1 MLEQYQNNQ
10 PIAYQ
15 IIENTLN
22 KKHFAHAYLIETNGY
37 DKGFDF
43 ALTFAKLLLCPYDE
57 CINCM
62 QCQMIDDNNFSELK
76 IINPDGNGIKKE
88 QLTELQEEFN
98 KKSLVGNKKVYIINK
113 AEKLNVNSA
122 NTILKFLEEPQE
134 GIIAILITNNIY
146 QLLDTIISRCQIISL
161 NGQVDLENKNTFNKI
176 GQLLTDNNE
185 DYNNFIND
193 ENNKEKLDILLK
205 FIKYYENNHK
215 KILLYMNDYWFN
227 YFNDK
232 QEMSKYI
239 LLMIYFYKDVLN
251 YKIGCNVEIFDDYL
265 ELIVDISNKN
275 TVDNLVNKINI
286 INEHRTYLDY
296 NANLNL
302 LMDKIIIELESGV
315 R

>member
-15 IIENTLN
+15 IIKNTLN

-37 DKGFDF
+37 GACFDF
-43 ALTFAKLLLCPYDE
+43 ALTFAKLLLCPYEE

-62 QCQMIDDNNFSELK
+62 QCKMIDDNNFPELK

-98 KKSLVGNKKVYIINK
+98 KKSIVGNKKVYIINK

-176 GQLLTDNNE
+176 AQLLTDNNE

-193 ENNKEKLDILLK
+193 ESNKEKLEALLK

-239 LLMIYFYKDVLN
+239 LIMIYFYKDVLN
-251 YKIGCNVEIFDDYL
+251 YKINCNIEIFNDYL
-265 ELIVDISNKN
+265 DLIENN
-275 TVDNLVNKINI
+275 
-286 INEHRTYLDY
+286 
-296 NANLNL
+296 
-302 LMDKIIIELESGV
+302 
-315 R
+315 

>member
-1 MLEQYQNNQ
+1 MLEQYQNSQ
-10 PIAYQ
+10 PIAYK
-15 IIENTLN
+15 IIKNTLS

-37 DKGFDF
+37 DKSFDF
-43 ALTFAKLLLCPYDE
+43 ALTFAKLLLCPYED

-62 QCQMIDDNNFSELK
+62 QCQMIDDNNFPELK

-98 KKSLVGNKKVYIINK
+98 KKSIVGNKKVYIINK
-113 AEKLNVNSA
+113 AEKLNINSA

-134 GIIAILITNNIY
+134 GIIAILVTNNIY

-161 NGQVDLENKNTFNKI
+161 NGQVDLENKGTFNKI

-193 ENNKEKLDILLK
+193 ESNKEKLEALLK

-239 LLMIYFYKDVLN
+239 LLTIYFYKDVLN
-251 YKIGCNVEIFDDYL
+251 YKIGCNVEIFDEYL
-265 ELIVDISNKN
+265 DFILDISNKN

-286 INEHRTYLDY
+286 INEYRTYLDY

>member
-1 MLEQYQNNQ
+1 MFKDNNLKE
-10 PIAYQ
+10 IY
-15 IIENTLN
+15 EKYREGRL
-22 KKHFAHAYLIETNGY
+22 AHAYLIETNGY

-62 QCQMIDDNNFSELK
+62 QCKMIDDNNFPELK

-98 KKSLVGNKKVYIINK
+98 KKSIVGNKKVYIINK

-176 GQLLTDNNE
+176 AQLLTDNNE

-193 ENNKEKLDILLK
+193 ESNKEKLEALLK

-239 LLMIYFYKDVLN
+239 LIMIYFYKDVLN
-251 YKIGCNVEIFDDYL
+251 YKINCNIEIFNDYL
-265 ELIVDISNKN
+265 DLIENIANKN
-275 TVDNLVNKINI
+275 TVDNLVNKITI
-286 INEHRTYLDY
+286 INEHRTYLEY